1 MKIKVICPGCRHS
14 YLFPEKKIKKEEIRC
29 DHCNSF
35 YIRSECTEL
44 NSIVNLNAEKEV

>member
-14 YLFPEKKIKKEEIRC
+14 YPFPEKKIKREDIKC
-29 DHCNSF
+29 DRCNSV

-44 NSIVNLNAEKEV
+44 NNIDYLNFEGK